1 MIDPDAREQQALH
14 TAMKFMGELMAEIGW
29 ATRLNELSAEQA
41 RALAEAAIDGF
52 QEAMAASAP
61 KIDMEVPF

>member
-1 MIDPDAREQQALH
+1 MIDPDERERQALK
-14 TAMKFMGELMAEIGW
+14 TAMNFMGELMAEIGW

-41 RALAEAAIDGF
+41 LALAEAAIDGF

-61 KIDMEVPF
+61 KVDMEIPF

>member
-1 MIDPDAREQQALH
+1 MIDPDARERQALQA
-14 TAMKFMGELMAEIGW
+14 AMKIMGELMGEIGW
-29 ATRLNELSAEQA
+29 ATRFNELSAEQA

-61 KIDMEVPF
+61 KAHMEIPF

>member
-1 MIDPDAREQQALH
+1 MIDPDARERQALQ
-14 TAMKFMGELMAEIGW
+14 TAMKLMGELMAEIGW
-29 ATRLNELSAEQA
+29 ATRFNELSAEQA

-61 KIDMEVPF
+61 KPDLEVPF

>member
-1 MIDPDAREQQALH
+1 MIDPDARERQALQ

-29 ATRLNELSAEQA
+29 TTRFNELSAEQA

-52 QEAMAASAP
+52 QEATAASAP
-61 KIDMEVPF
+61 KTDMEIPF